1 VFFQTVFLKGYMALY
16 TIWNGPSPTTAAQVP
31 VTTGTA
37 IKTLLQI
44 KPSATIVA
52 KIKEWGISFDGS
64 AAATPIK
71 VELLETDVA
80 ATVTAHVAAGIVKT
94 DANALRG
101 GDPTTNLIQVGTAAT
116 GYTGSAEGSITTSRV
131 FDAQLV
137 APTNQ
142 YVKQF
147 PLGMEPIM
155 DISLF
160 TRIRVTAG
168 AAVNAYCY
176 VVVEV

>member
-1 VFFQTVFLKGYMALY
+1 MALFL
-16 TIWNGPSPTTAAQVP
+16 IANGPAPTTAAQAV

-37 IKTLLQI
+37 IKTMLQVE
-44 KPSATIVA
+44 PSATVVG

-71 VELLETDVA
+71 CELVETDVA
-80 ATVTAHVAAGIVKT
+80 ATVTAHVAAGIVKL
-94 DANALRG
+94 DGNALSG
-101 GDPTTNLIQVGTAAT
+101 GDPTTNLIQVGTANT
-116 GYTGSAEGSITTSRV
+116 GYTSTSEGSITVSRM
-131 FDAQLV
+131 FDVQLV

-147 PLGMEPIM
+147 PLGLEPIM
-155 DISLF
+155 QISKF

-176 VVVEV
+176 MIVEI

>member
-1 VFFQTVFLKGYMALY
+1 MIY
-16 TIWNGPSPTTAAQVP
+16 TIYNGPSPTTAAQAV

-44 KPSATIVA
+44 KPGATQYMKVI
-52 KIKEWGISFDGS
+52 EWGISFDGS

-80 ATVTAHVAAGIVKT
+80 ATVTAHVAAGIVKV
-94 DANALRG
+94 DALAIG
-101 GDPTTNLIQVGTAAT
+101 AGDPTTDIFEVGTSAT
-116 GYTGSAEGSITTSRV
+116 GYTSTSEGSITTSRM
-131 FDAQLV
+131 FDAELV

-142 YVKQF
+142 YIKQW
-147 PLGMEPIM
+147 PLGREPI
-155 DISLF
+155 LKAGQF
-160 TRIRVTAG
+160 TRVRVTAG

-176 VVVEV
+176 ITVEV

>member
-1 VFFQTVFLKGYMALY
+1 MLY
-16 TIWNGPSPTTAAQVP
+16 TIYNGPAPTTEAQVP

-37 IKTLLQI
+37 IKTLLQV
-44 KPSATIVA
+44 KASATATFKIV
-52 KIKEWGISFDGS
+52 EWGVSFDGS

-80 ATVTAHVAAGIVKT
+80 ATVTASAAADIVKT
-94 DANALRG
+94 DGGALAG
-101 GDPTTNLIQVGTAAT
+101 GDPTTNLIQVGTSAT
-116 GYTGSAEGSITTSRV
+116 GYTSTAEGTITATRV

-147 PLGMEPIM
+147 PLGREPVVQV
-155 DISLF
+155 SKF
-160 TRIRVTAG
+160 ARIRVTAG
-168 AAVNAYCY
+168 AAVNAYAY
-176 VVVEV
+176 MVVEV